1 MTGRYLMTA
10 ATSPQ
15 EANRCCDVAVLPVG
29 SFEQHGPHLPLITDT
44 VIACAIA
51 EALASSYD
59 LRLLAPVT
67 FSCSH
72 EHAAFSGTVSISP
85 TTLAA
90 IVTDVLADVARSGVE
105 HLVLVNAH
113 GGNYVLNNVAQQAN
127 ATGRHVLLFPGSA
140 DWKAARTVAGCVT
153 STHDDM
159 HAGEVETSIL
169 LRVAPDLVG
178 EGWAECDW
186 QAPDRP
192 YLNLLGM
199 QGYSPTGV
207 IGSPSQASPE
217 KGRRLLDA
225 LVDAFDQP
233 MKLLRSADNSS
244 SGTTPIA

>member
-1 MTGRYLMTA
+1 MTGRYLFTT
-10 ATSPQ
+10 ATSPD
-15 EANRCCDVAVLPVG
+15 EADRHSDVAVLPVG

-51 EALASSYD
+51 EALASSYN
-59 LRLLAPVT
+59 LPLLAPVT

-72 EHAAFSGTVSISP
+72 EHAAFPGTVSISP
-85 TTLAA
+85 ATLAA
-90 IVTDVLADVARSGVE
+90 IVADVLADVVRAGID

-113 GGNYVLNNVAQQAN
+113 GGNYVLNNVVQQAN
-127 ATGRHVLLFPGSA
+127 VTRRRALLFPGSA
-140 DWKAARTVAGCVT
+140 DWKAARSAAGCVT

-169 LRVAPDLVG
+169 LHVAPDLVG
-178 EGWAECDW
+178 EGWAESDW

-192 YLNLLGM
+192 YLHLLGV

-207 IGSPSQASPE
+207 IGSPSEASPE

-233 MKLLRSADNSS
+233 LKLLRSADSSS
-244 SGTTPIA
+244 SGTSPTG